1 MQVDFDRVDLQ
12 FGMAS
17 IEFESKGFASKSFL
31 WREDELPN
39 IFACFSLE
47 FRNHKVVLIVLLITT
62 VEILSMFH
70 QVTKAWVNG
79 KEVLVVGE
87 SPSVVIVGSLKLMT
101 VANRHMTQMTQNGK
115 LCWSFESKYI

>member
-1 MQVDFDRVDLQ
+1 
-12 FGMAS
+12 
-17 IEFESKGFASKSFL
+17 
-31 WREDELPN
+31 
-39 IFACFSLE
+39 
-47 FRNHKVVLIVLLITT
+47 
-62 VEILSMFH
+62 MFH

-115 LCWSFESKYI
+115 LCWSFESKYV